1 MQKTPTIYNDYKKYS
16 GKIKLHSK
24 LKYWYTWKIDI
35 HFSLVGIENSFYLGN
50 LYNIGPDRLE
60 SIIYDITEK
69 KIDNPH
75 SRLLLCFSL

>member
-1 MQKTPTIYNDYKKYS
+1 MYGRIHLPLMDGPSVKCVIKKINFFHLKS
-16 GKIKLHSK
+16 LKLGEV
-24 LKYWYTWKIDI
+24 
-35 HFSLVGIENSFYLGN
+35 LVH
-50 LYNIGPDRLE
+50 IGPDRLE

>member
-1 MQKTPTIYNDYKKYS
+1 MRGSRQSVPNIHKKVPKIIWERGETAPNIFVRSYK
-16 GKIKLHSK
+16 
-24 LKYWYTWKIDI
+24 D
-35 HFSLVGIENSFYLGN
+35 
-50 LYNIGPDRLE
+50 PDRLE

>member
-1 MQKTPTIYNDYKKYS
+1 MEKATL
-16 GKIKLHSK
+16 GFL
-24 LKYWYTWKIDI
+24 
-35 HFSLVGIENSFYLGN
+35 SL
-50 LYNIGPDRLE
+50 GPDRLE

>member
-1 MQKTPTIYNDYKKYS
+1 MFSVPIYLLVNIHQYNTIQYN
-16 GKIKLHSK
+16 L
-24 LKYWYTWKIDI
+24 
-35 HFSLVGIENSFYLGN
+35 
-50 LYNIGPDRLE
+50 GPDRLE